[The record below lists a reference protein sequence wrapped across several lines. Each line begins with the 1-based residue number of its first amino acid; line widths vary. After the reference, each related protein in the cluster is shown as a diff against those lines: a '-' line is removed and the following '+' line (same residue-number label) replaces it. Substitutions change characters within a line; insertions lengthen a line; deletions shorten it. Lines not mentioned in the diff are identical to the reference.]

1 MDFQMLAFIR
11 IQGFKTLLD
20 AGFPLTALNIFTGLN
35 GMGKSTLIQALLLL
49 RQSYERNTLFDKGLL
64 LKGEYVSL
72 GTGLDVTAKKIDSL
86 KFILTWSEQKP
97 LHLCFKYAPQSDLQP
112 LEESISLGEYRSPE
126 TISLFNKKF
135 QYLSADRVSP
145 EPSYEASRYSIY
157 DLNSLGNHGEYTAH
171 FIAENGQESLAVTTL
186 RHPRAISLT
195 LLENLDCWMAEIS
208 PGLRIHA
215 TMQPATN
222 SASLGYAFDQGKE
235 TTADF
240 KPQNVGFGITYV
252 LPIITAILRS
262 QPGDMLII
270 ENPESHLHPAGQALV
285 GKLCAIAAKS
295 GVQLFIETHSDHFLN
310 GVRVAV
316 KDKIVEPEDVKFF
329 FLERDKG
336 SAAHASTV
344 ISPEIDSNGRMSC
357 WPDGFFDEWDRQL
370 EKLL

>member
-1 MDFQMLAFIR
+1 MLEFIR
-11 IQGFKTLLD
+11 IQGFKTLRD
-20 AGFPLTALNIFTGLN
+20 ISFPLTALNIFTGLN

-49 RQSYERNTLFDKGLL
+49 RQSYERNTLFNKGLL
-64 LKGEYVSL
+64 LNGELLTL
-72 GTGLDVTAKKIDSL
+72 GTGCDIATNNEEYL
-86 KFILTWSEQKP
+86 KFILTWP
-97 LHLCFKYAPQSDLQP
+97 GYRPAHFCFQYAAQSDLQP
-112 LEESISLGEYRSPE
+112 IEHFVAFEQECSPE
-126 TISLFNKKF
+126 SISLFNKKF
-135 QYLSADRVSP
+135 QYLSADRIIP
-145 EPSYEASRYSIY
+145 KPSYDASSYSIY
-157 DLNSLGNHGEYTAH
+157 DLNSLGNRGEYTAH
-171 FIAENGQESLAVTTL
+171 FIAENGQKTLAISAL
-186 RHPRAISLT
+186 RHHEATSST
-195 LLENLDCWMAEIS
+195 LLKNLDRWMAEIS

-215 TMQPATN
+215 AMQANTN
-222 SASLGYAFDQGKE
+222 SVALGYAFDQGKE

-252 LPIITAILRS
+252 LPVITSILRA

-344 ISPEIDSNGRMSC
+344 ISPEIDADGRMDR
-357 WPDGFFDEWDRQL
+357 WPDGFFDEWDCQL

>member
-1 MDFQMLAFIR
+1 MLEFIR
-11 IQGFKTLLD
+11 VQGFKTLLD
-20 AGFPLTALNIFTGLN
+20 ASFPLTSLNIFTGLN
-35 GMGKSTLIQALLLL
+35 GMGKSTLIQTLLLL

-64 LKGEYVSL
+64 LKGEYTTL
-72 GTGLDVTAKKIDSL
+72 GTGSDILAEQSETNNIQ
-86 KFILTWSEQKP
+86 FILTWSAQKP
-97 LHLCFKYAPQSDLQP
+97 LSLCFAYSSQSDLQP
-112 LEESISLGEYRSPE
+112 ITQPVSFKEGDSPE
-126 TISLFNKKF
+126 AISLFNKKF
-135 QYLSADRVSP
+135 QYLSADRISP
-145 EPSYEASRYSIY
+145 KPSYEASTYFID

-171 FIAENGQESLAVTTL
+171 FIAEHGLEPLAATTL
-186 RHPRAISLT
+186 HHPSAISSN
-195 LLENLDCWMAEIS
+195 LLENLDYWMAEIS

-215 TMQPATN
+215 TMQPNTT
-222 SASLGYAFDQGKE
+222 SVTLGYAFDQGKE
-235 TTADF
+235 TTTDF

-252 LPIITAILRS
+252 LPVITAILRA

-316 KDKIVEPEDVKFF
+316 KDKVIEPDDVKFF

-336 SAAHASTV
+336 SSAHASTV

>member
-1 MDFQMLAFIR
+1 MLEFIR
-11 IQGFKTLLD
+11 VQGFKTLLD
-20 AGFPLTALNIFTGLN
+20 ASFPLTSLNIFTGLN
-35 GMGKSTLIQALLLL
+35 GMGKSTLLQVLLLL
-49 RQSYERNTLFDKGLL
+49 RQSYERNTLFNKGLL
-64 LKGEYVSL
+64 LQGEYTSL
-72 GTGLDVTAKKIDSL
+72 GTGSDILSEQAEENSIE
-86 KFILTWSEQKP
+86 FILTWSEQKP
-97 LHLCFKYAPQSDLQP
+97 LQLCFNYAPQSDLQP

-171 FIAENGQESLAVTTL
+171 FIAENGQKSLAVPAL
-186 RHPRAISLT
+186 RHPEATSST
-195 LLENLDCWMAEIS
+195 LLENLDYWMAEIS

-222 SASLGYAFDQGKE
+222 SVSLGYAFDQGKE

-252 LPIITAILRS
+252 LPVITAILRA

-295 GVQLFIETHSDHFLN
+295 GVQMFIETHSDHFLN

>member
-1 MDFQMLAFIR
+1 MLEFIR
-11 IQGFKTLLD
+11 VQGFKTLLD
-20 AGFPLTALNIFTGLN
+20 ASFPLTSLNIFTGLN
-35 GMGKSTLIQALLLL
+35 GMGKSTLIQTLLLL

-64 LKGEYVSL
+64 LKGEYTTL
-72 GTGLDVTAKKIDSL
+72 GTGSDILAEQSETNSL
-86 KFILTWSEQKP
+86 QFILTWSQQKP
-97 LHLCFKYAPQSDLQP
+97 LQLCFHYAPHSDLQP
-112 LEESISLGEYRSPE
+112 LDHHFFEEDHSPE

-135 QYLSADRVSP
+135 QYLSADRISP
-145 EPSYEASRYSIY
+145 ASSYEASSYSI
-157 DLNSLGNHGEYTAH
+157 DNLNSLGNHGEYTAH
-171 FIAENGQESLAVTTL
+171 FIAENSSKSLAVKAL
-186 RHPRAISLT
+186 RHSKAISPA

-222 SASLGYAFDQGKE
+222 SVSLGYAFDQGKE
-235 TTADF
+235 ITADF

-252 LPIITAILRS
+252 LPVITAILRS

-344 ISPEIDSNGRMSC
+344 ISPEIDSSGRMSC
-357 WPDGFFDEWDRQL
+357 WPDGFFDEWDRQP

>member
-1 MDFQMLAFIR
+1 MLEFIR
-11 IQGFKTLLD
+11 VQGFKTLLD
-20 AGFPLTALNIFTGLN
+20 ASFPLTSLNIFTGLN
-35 GMGKSTLIQALLLL
+35 GMGKSTLIQTLLLL

-64 LKGEYVSL
+64 LKGEYATL
-72 GTGLDVTAKKIDSL
+72 GTGRDVLAEQSETNNIQ
-86 KFILTWSEQKP
+86 FILTWSEQKP
-97 LHLCFKYAPQSDLQP
+97 LQLCFNYAPQSDLQP
-112 LEESISLGEYRSPE
+112 IERHVFWEKDYPPE
-126 TISLFNKKF
+126 KVSLFNKDF
-135 QYLSADRVSP
+135 QYLSADRISP
-145 EPSYEASRYSIY
+145 KPSYEASSYSVY
-157 DLNSLGNHGEYTAH
+157 DLNSLGNRGEYTAH
-171 FIAENGQESLAVTTL
+171 FIAENGQKSLAIPAL
-186 RHPRAISLT
+186 RHSEATSST
-195 LLENLDCWMAEIS
+195 LLENLDRWMAEIS

-222 SASLGYAFDQGKE
+222 SVSLGYAFDQGKE
-235 TTADF
+235 ITADF
-240 KPQNVGFGITYV
+240 TPQNVGFGITYV
-252 LPIITAILRS
+252 LPVITAILRA

-295 GVQLFIETHSDHFLN
+295 GVQMFIETHSDHFLN

-316 KDKIVEPEDVKFF
+316 KDNIVEPEDVKFF

-344 ISPEIDSNGRMSC
+344 ISPEIDKEGRMSC

>member
-1 MDFQMLAFIR
+1 MLEFIR
-11 IQGFKTLLD
+11 IQGFKTLRE
-20 AGFPLTALNIFTGLN
+20 ASFPLTALNIVTGLN

-49 RQSYERNTLFDKGLL
+49 RQSYERNTLLDKGLI
-64 LKGEYVSL
+64 LKGEHLAL
-72 GTGLDVTAKKIDSL
+72 GTGRDIFSEQADTLQI
-86 KFILTWSEQKP
+86 ILTWSGCRP
-97 LHLCFKYAPQSDLQP
+97 LHLCFNYAPRSDLQP
-112 LEESISLGEYRSPE
+112 IEGAVSLGEHCSPE

-135 QYLSADRVSP
+135 QYLSADRISP
-145 EPSYEASRYSIY
+145 ASSYEASSYSI
-157 DLNSLGNHGEYTAH
+157 DNLNSLGNHGEYTAH
-171 FIAENGQESLAVTTL
+171 FIAENGSKPLAVKAL
-186 RHPRAISLT
+186 RHPEAVSPA

-222 SASLGYAFDQGKE
+222 SVSLGYAFDQGKE
-235 TTADF
+235 ITADF

-252 LPIITAILRS
+252 LPVITAILRT

-316 KDKIVEPEDVKFF
+316 KDKIIEPDDVKFF

-336 SAAHASTV
+336 AAAHASTV

>member
-1 MDFQMLAFIR
+1 MNFQMLEFIR

-20 AGFPLTALNIFTGLN
+20 ASFPLTALNIFTGLN
-35 GMGKSTLIQALLLL
+35 GMGKSTLIQTLLLL
-49 RQSYERNTLFDKGLL
+49 RQSYERNTLFNKGLL
-64 LKGEYVSL
+64 LKGDYVSL
-72 GTGLDVTAKKIDSL
+72 GTGIDVTAKKSDSL

-97 LHLCFKYAPQSDLQP
+97 LRLCFKYAPQSDLQP

-126 TISLFNKKF
+126 AISLFNKKF

-145 EPSYEASRYSIY
+145 KPSYEASAYSIY

-171 FIAENGQESLAVTTL
+171 FIAENGQKSLAIPAL
-186 RHPRAISLT
+186 RHPEATSST
-195 LLENLDCWMAEIS
+195 LLENLDHWMAEIS

-222 SASLGYAFDQGKE
+222 SVSLGYAFDQGKE
-235 TTADF
+235 ITADF

-252 LPIITAILRS
+252 LPVITAILRA

-295 GVQLFIETHSDHFLN
+295 GVQMFIETHSDHFLN